1 MQLLNKLV
9 TIGLAAALALPFAA
23 HAESTLDVVKK
34 RGQVICGVNVGL
46 GGFSLPDSQGKWKG
60 LDVDMCGAV
69 AAAVLGDSTKT
80 KFVPLSAQQRFLALQ
95 SGEIDMLVRNSTITL
110 QRDAGLG
117 IQYTGVNF
125 YDGQGFMVAKKSGV
139 KEIKEL
145 GGATICVAQGTT
157 HEANMA
163 GYFRSRSLTIKPVV
177 YESQDL
183 MYQAFFGGR
192 CDAMTQDSSALASAL
207 ATRDKSG
214 AYMVLPELISK
225 EPLGPFVR
233 RGDDQWA
240 AVVRWTLYAMLEA
253 EEKGVTQANVDEM
266 LKSPEPL
273 IQNLLGVKEGNG
285 KALGLDEK
293 WAYTVIKQ
301 VGNYGESF
309 ERNVGQGSPL
319 KLQRGVN
326 ALWTKGGLMYPMP
339 IR

>member
-1 MQLLNKLV
+1 M
-9 TIGLAAALALPFAA
+9 
-23 HAESTLDVVKK
+23 
-34 RGQVICGVNVGL
+34 
-46 GGFSLPDSQGKWKG
+46 
-60 LDVDMCGAV
+60 
-69 AAAVLGDSTKT
+69 
-80 KFVPLSAQQRFLALQ
+80 
-95 SGEIDMLVRNSTITL
+95 
-110 QRDAGLG
+110 
-117 IQYTGVNF
+117 
-125 YDGQGFMVAKKSGV
+125 
-139 KEIKEL
+139 
-145 GGATICVAQGTT
+145 AQGTT
-157 HEANMA
+157 HEAHKA
-163 GYFRSRSLTIKPVV
+163 GYFRSRGLTIKPVV
-177 YESQDL
+177 FESQDI
-183 MYQAFFGGR
+183 MYDAFFSGR

-214 AYMVLPELISK
+214 EYMVLPELISK

-293 WAYTVIKQ
+293 WAYRIIKQ

-326 ALWTKGGLMYPMP
+326 ALWTKGGLMYPLPM
-339 IR
+339 R